1 MLEKIDVEF
10 VGEKEFKISR
20 TPRKL
25 VYDFMAEYN
34 YKRKKYGK
42 KYVDK
47 YIVWQGK
54 YNGVEVIKDKNTIG
68 FYFFKISPLCIWHST
83 EFQYVKEVQDV

>member
-10 VGEKEFKISR
+10 VGEKKFKISR

-25 VYDFMAEYN
+25 VYNFMAEYN

-47 YIVWQGK
+47 YIVWQGIF
-54 YNGVEVIKDKNTIG
+54 NGCEVRRVNNFFYVIKNNWNIIEAKFT
-68 FYFFKISPLCIWHST
+68 
-83 EFQYVKEVQDV
+83 KEVQNV